1 MQKTKKEHTA
11 DKILKAATI
20 LFAKNDY
27 NHVTIIDIA
36 TLSKTNSA
44 LISYYYGGKQKL
56 YRKTIYAQADKLLAA
71 SQAITKEKNNSIE
84 RFYAIIQHFIDY
96 ETTKPDEFHLIYRE
110 FFTPTG
116 LCENIIE
123 KRLRKIHDFITET
136 ANNCIEDGYFKPH
149 TPGNYIAFTI
159 ESIIMFFSLNKNTF
173 IDGIDGKTLETIN
186 LETAVYN
193 YIDSISIQKEV

>member
-1 MQKTKKEHTA
+1 MQKKTKEPTA
-11 DKILKAATI
+11 EKILKAATT

-36 TLSKTNSA
+36 SLSKTNSA

-56 YRKTIYAQADKLLAA
+56 YRKTIYAQADKLLAS
-71 SQAITKEKNNSIE
+71 SQEILKTKNTSIE
-84 RFYAIIQHFIDY
+84 RFYSIIQHFIDY
-96 ETTKPDEFHLIYRE
+96 ETNKPDEFHLIYRE

-123 KRLRKIHDFITET
+123 KRLRKIHDFLTET
-136 ANNCIEDGYFKPH
+136 ANNCIKDGYFVPNSA
-149 TPGNYIAFTI
+149 GNYIAFTI

-193 YIDSISIQKEV
+193 YIDSLAIKKEV

>member
-1 MQKTKKEHTA
+1 MPKKKKDSTA
-11 DKILKAATI
+11 DKILKAATT
-20 LFAKNDY
+20 LFAKNNY
-27 NHVTIIDIA
+27 NHVTIVDIA

-56 YRKTIYAQADKLLAA
+56 YRKTIYTQADELLSS
-71 SQAITKEKNNSIE
+71 SQEITKTKATSIE

-96 ETTKPDEFHLIYRE
+96 ETNKPDEFHLIYRE

-123 KRLRKIHDFITET
+123 KRLRKIHDFLTET
-136 ANNCIEDGYFKPH
+136 ANNCIKDGYFSSNSA
-149 TPGNYIAFTI
+149 GNYIAFTV
-159 ESIIMFFSLNKNTF
+159 ESIIMFFSLNKQTF
-173 IDGIDGKTLETIN
+173 IDGVDDKTLETIN

-193 YIDSISIQKEV
+193 YIDSLSTKKEV